1 MRSCTAEQNRT
12 ALDQAHRLLGNCGL
26 FRGLKIDERRA
37 IINRARIRNVRAGER
52 IFSIGAPGDYM
63 AAVLTGTI
71 RITVPSPNGR
81 ELLLAILEAGEL
93 FGEIAL
99 LDGKERTADAT
110 ANTPSVLAILHRH
123 EVLSFLERN
132 PALWPR
138 IVEILC
144 DRIRHTDVQL
154 AEVALLRLPARLA
167 RAILRIAS
175 TDPNSAADD
184 KHFRIQLTQ
193 QDLANMVGATRESVN
208 KCLSAWQ
215 RQGLVHIDGGQI
227 AVADRSRL
235 ESLLPLI

>member
-1 MRSCTAEQNRT
+1 MPERNISG
-12 ALDQAHRLLGNCGL
+12 LDEARRLLGNCGL
-26 FRGLKIDERRA
+26 FRGLKIDERSA
-37 IINRARIRNVRAGER
+37 IINKARIRNVTAGER
-52 IFSIGAPGDYM
+52 IFSIGEPGDYM
-63 AAVLTGTI
+63 AAVLTGAI
-71 RITVPSPNGR
+71 RITVPSPHGR

-110 ANTPSVLAILHRH
+110 ANTASVLAILDRH

-144 DRIRHTDVQL
+144 DRIRHTDLQL

-175 TDPNSAADD
+175 SDPNLADED
-184 KHFRIQLTQ
+184 GHFYIQLTQ

-208 KCLSAWQ
+208 KCLSVWQ

-227 AVADRSRL
+227 VVPDRSRL
-235 ESLLPLI
+235 ESLVQLI

>member
-1 MRSCTAEQNRT
+1 
-12 ALDQAHRLLGNCGL
+12 L
-26 FRGLKIDERRA
+26 FRGLKTDERGDL
-37 IINRARIRNVRAGER
+37 INRARMRTVAAGER
-52 IFSIGAPGDYM
+52 IFSIGEPGEYM
-63 AAVLTGTI
+63 AAVLTGAI
-71 RITVPSPNGR
+71 RITVPSLHGR
-81 ELLLAILEAGEL
+81 EVLLAMLEAGEL

-110 ANTPSVLAILHRH
+110 ANTASVLAILDRH

-138 IVEILC
+138 IAEILC
-144 DRIRHTDVQL
+144 DRIRNTDMQL

-167 RAILRIAS
+167 KAILRIAS
-175 TDPNSAADD
+175 SNANPAGDYGQ
-184 KHFRIQLTQ
+184 FRIQLTQ

-227 AVADRSRL
+227 VVPDRSRL
-235 ESLLPLI
+235 ESLVRLI

>member
-1 MRSCTAEQNRT
+1 MAETYRG
-12 ALDQAHRLLGNCGL
+12 ALDEARRLLGNCSL
-26 FRGLKIDERRA
+26 FRGLQTEERKA
-37 IINRARIRNVRAGER
+37 IINRARIRNVAPGER

-71 RITVPSPNGR
+71 RITVPSPHGR

-110 ANTPSVLAILHRH
+110 ANAPSILAILDRH

-132 PALWPR
+132 PAAWPR

-144 DRIRHTDVQL
+144 DRIRHTDLQL

-167 RAILRIAS
+167 KAILRIAS
-175 TDPNSAADD
+175 NDPNPGGDQ
-184 KHFRIQLTQ
+184 KHFHVQLTQ

-208 KCLSAWQ
+208 KCLSTWQ
-215 RQGLVHIDGGQI
+215 RQGLVHVDGGQI
-227 AVADRSRL
+227 TVPDRSRL
-235 ESLLPLI
+235 ELLVRLI

>member
-1 MRSCTAEQNRT
+1 MAET
-12 ALDQAHRLLGNCGL
+12 YKGALDEARRLLGNCSL
-26 FRGLKIDERRA
+26 FRGLQAEERKA
-37 IINRARIRNVRAGER
+37 VINRARIRNVAAGER
-52 IFSIGAPGDYM
+52 IFSIGSPGDYM

-71 RITVPSPNGR
+71 RITVPSPHGR

-93 FGEIAL
+93 LGEIAL

-110 ANTPSVLAILHRH
+110 ANTPSVLAILDRH

-132 PALWPR
+132 PAAWPR

-167 RAILRIAS
+167 KAILRIAGS
-175 TDPNSAADD
+175 DPNPGGDS
-184 KHFRIQLTQ
+184 KQFHVQLTQ

-208 KCLSAWQ
+208 KCLGVWQ
-215 RQGLVHIDGGQI
+215 RQGLVHVDGGQI
-227 AVADRSRL
+227 TVPDRSRL
-235 ESLLPLI
+235 ESLVRLI

>member
-1 MRSCTAEQNRT
+1 MAETHRG
-12 ALDQAHRLLGNCGL
+12 ALDEARRLLGNCGL
-26 FRGLKIDERRA
+26 FRGLKIDERSA
-37 IINRARIRNVRAGER
+37 IINRARIRNVAAGER

-63 AAVLTGTI
+63 AAVLTGEI

-81 ELLLAILEAGEL
+81 ELLLAILKAGEL

-110 ANTPSVLAILHRH
+110 ANTPGILAILDRH

-132 PALWPR
+132 PASWSR

-144 DRIRHTDVQL
+144 DRIRHTDIQL

-167 RAILRIAS
+167 KAILRIAS
-175 TDPNSAADD
+175 NDPNPGIDNR
-184 KHFRIQLTQ
+184 HFRVQLTQ
-193 QDLANMVGATRESVN
+193 QDLANLVGATRESVN
-208 KCLSAWQ
+208 KCLATWQ

-227 AVADRSRL
+227 TVTDRPRL
-235 ESLLPLI
+235 ESLVRLI